1 MKPEHLAWVDEIGRR
16 IAACPMTEH
25 RRSDSRRM
33 HSSAAR
39 LSLPVKTNFAVSG
52 PAFRRGDGFCM
63 LDVNGIKRKHA
74 ERFGAEPAVFLAP
87 GRVNLIGEHTDYAG
101 GFVMPAAIDFGTLAA
116 ITPRNDGRVVI
127 WSENFHEQVSHQI
140 EGLPKNGGGHWS
152 GYPLG
157 VVKILREAGFA
168 IPPLSLTVQ
177 GDVPLGAGLSSSAS
191 IEVATALAAL
201 SLAGRIRRARR
212 SRNSASARKTFTSA
226 PSCGIMDQFIACRG
240 AENHALL
247 LDCRSLEYRLA
258 PIPET
263 VSLVIANTMVKHAIA
278 GGEYGIRRAEVE
290 EGTAILRGHRPEIQ
304 LLRDATTKDL
314 EQWGDEMPGNVLRR
328 CRHIITENLRTVAAA
343 DALAAGNLKK
353 LGDLMAAAHASY
365 RDDFEASCEE
375 ADAMVEA
382 AHQLPGLIGARLTGG
397 GFGGCTVNLVQ
408 SDLAQ
413 DFAARLYDEYRAR
426 TGIDAEIYRCHASA
440 AAHAV

>member
-1 MKPEHLAWVDEIGRR
+1 ML
-16 IAACPMTEH
+16 
-25 RRSDSRRM
+25 
-33 HSSAAR
+33 
-39 LSLPVKTNFAVSG
+39 NVSG
-52 PAFRRGDGFCM
+52 
-63 LDVNGIKRKHA
+63 ITRKHA
-74 ERFGAEPAVFLAP
+74 ERFGTEPAVFLAP

-116 ITPRNDGRVVI
+116 ITPRTDGRVVI
-127 WSENFHEQVSHQI
+127 WSENFQEQVSHQI

-168 IPPLSLTVQ
+168 VPALSLSVQ

-201 SLAGRIRRARR
+201 SLTGANPAREEIAKLCQRAE
-212 SRNSASARKTFTSA
+212 NVYVGA
-226 PSCGIMDQFIACRG
+226 SCGIMDQFIACNG

-258 PIPET
+258 PIPAN
-263 VSLVIANTMVKHAIA
+263 VSLVIANTMVKHAHA
-278 GGEYGIRRAEVE
+278 GGEYGVRRGEVE
-290 EGTAILRGHRPEIQ
+290 EGTEILRSHRPEIK

-314 EQWGDEMPGNVLRR
+314 DKWGKEMPENVLRR

-343 DALAAGNLKK
+343 DALAAGNLKR

-365 RDDFEASCEE
+365 RDDFEASCDEC
-375 ADAMVEA
+375 DVMVEA
-382 AHQLPGLIGARLTGG
+382 AQTLPGLIGARLTGG
-397 GFGGCTVNLVQ
+397 GFGGCTVNLVHAEQ
-408 SDLAQ
+408 AA
-413 DFAARLYDEYRAR
+413 DFATSLREEYRQR
-426 TGIDAEIYRCHASA
+426 TGIHAEIYRCRASA